1 MYIYTHDIC
10 RGTAISYV
18 CVVIVIVRGVVI
30 MVLVEVRVCHS
41 MHGQCEGDN
50 NGEVVITGQAS
61 STGSGGIVRRHL
73 VVGSHWWSSCWWWW
87 RRWLALACL

>member
-10 RGTAISYV
+10 RGTAIRYV
-18 CVVIVIVRGVVI
+18 CIVIVIVRGVVI
-30 MVLVEVRVCHS
+30 MVLIEVHVCHS
-41 MHGQCEGDN
+41 MHGQREGD

-61 STGSGGIVRRHL
+61 STGSSSVVHRHL
-73 VVGSHWWSSCWWWW
+73 VVGSHWWSSCWWRQ

>member
-1 MYIYTHDIC
+1 
-10 RGTAISYV
+10 
-18 CVVIVIVRGVVI
+18 

-41 MHGQCEGDN
+41 MHGQHEGD

-61 STGSGGIVRRHL
+61 STGSGGVVRRRL
-73 VVGSHWWSSCWWWW
+73 VVGSHWWLSCWWRR